1 MLNKKRIVVTSIPTL
16 CCAKSIAKGAIILPV
31 FIVNGKY
38 LNDSIIYK
46 VLELST
52 GIGHDVLEEELIN
65 NTEVYDGNL

>member
-1 MLNKKRIVVTSIPTL
+1 MFNKKRVVLTSIPTL
-16 CCAKSIAKGAIILPV
+16 CCAKIIAKDTVILPV

-38 LNDSIIYK
+38 LNDSIVYK
-46 VLELST
+46 VIELST